1 MIIDRK
7 ILEELLAA
15 AKESPRLRMVM
26 DLRDSEKDQS
36 QRMLNAMLPG
46 TEVPIH
52 RHETTSEMVAILYGR
67 LTEVYYDENGQVT
80 EKITLDANG
89 ECRAMSIPQGQ
100 WHTVEVTEPC
110 VIIEAKDGPYKPRT
124 AGEVMTYGQVKN

>member
-15 AKESPRLRMVM
+15 AKESPRLRMVL

-67 LTEVYYDENGQVT
+67 LTEVYYDENGQIT
-80 EKITLDANG
+80 EKITLDLTLSKLICKCEDG
-89 ECRAMSIPQGQ
+89 SRQYRF
-100 WHTVEVTEPC
+100 
-110 VIIEAKDGPYKPRT
+110 KDRSLSPRL
-124 AGEVMTYGQVKN
+124 ETYRTNESSK

>member
-1 MIIDRK
+1 MVIDKK
-7 ILEELLAA
+7 ILDDLLAA
-15 AKESPRLRMVM
+15 AKESPRLRMVL
-26 DLRDSEKDQS
+26 DLRDSEKDMS

-67 LTEVYYDENGQVT
+67 LTEVFFDDEGHVT
-80 EKITLDANG
+80 EEITIDANG
-89 ECRAMSIPQGQ
+89 ECRAMSIPRGQ
-100 WHTVEVTEPC
+100 WHTVRVTEPC

-124 AGEVMTYGQVKN
+124 AGEVMSDNAVKR